1 MPVGLTLRY
10 CLRGRIELLGIGRTA
25 RGDEPHRET
34 IAGQVTRLNYT
45 TWKNDNLRAGQQL
58 KRNDSHAQQCKLR
71 PLWNSVR
78 LARDGCVYAVY
89 AQPLYLSNLPSR
101 VEHIV

>member
-25 RGDEPHRET
+25 EGDEPHRET

-58 KRNDSHAQQCKLR
+58 NETILTPSNVNSAHFGILIGQPVTDLSMLSMPSLFIYPIFYRG
-71 PLWNSVR
+71 WNT
-78 LARDGCVYAVY
+78 
-89 AQPLYLSNLPSR
+89 
-101 VEHIV
+101 